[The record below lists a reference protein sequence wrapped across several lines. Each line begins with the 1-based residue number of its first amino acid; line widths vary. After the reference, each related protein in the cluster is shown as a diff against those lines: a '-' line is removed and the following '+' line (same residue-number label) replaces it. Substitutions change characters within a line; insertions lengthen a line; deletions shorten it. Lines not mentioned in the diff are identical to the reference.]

1 MSRTLAFLV
10 FVALAARAPAA
21 GAEVVWVE
29 AERFQDLGGWTSDS
43 QFIDQMGS
51 PYLLAV
57 GLGEPLKDAVTSV
70 DLPQA
75 GRWRLWVRSR
85 DWVPEH
91 HPGRFNVH
99 LNGKPAGPA
108 FGAGGKPGWRWED
121 GGVYEMGGRVELR
134 LHDLTGYY
142 SRCDCIVLTSDLAW
156 TPPDD
161 KAAIAALREQHGGV
175 SREVKSMPPHDV
187 VVVGGGL
194 AGCTAAVAA
203 ARMGASVVLIQDRPV
218 LGGNA
223 SPEILVPPVGVWPHG
238 GKLSPLDPRE
248 TGLVEEYRT
257 AGNQKVSEGKL
268 YAERLA
274 RFVKLEPNLDLCLN
288 THATGVEMQPG
299 PGKKIAAVLALDVTT
314 GQRMRFDG
322 KVFIDCT
329 GDGVVGVAAGAEY
342 RHGKEPKS
350 MYNEPWAP
358 AVENKNTMGNSL
370 KYFHQD
376 TGKPQPFEAPPWIS
390 KFPTCESFTPG
401 RHPRFITS
409 EDIGEQWQI
418 ELGGLHDTYAD
429 AEEIRDN
436 LLRLVYG
443 LWDHTKNHCP
453 RDKAKAATHRLVW
466 VAYVEGKRESRRLIG
481 DYVLTQNDVGAQTL
495 FPDRVAYGGWSIDD
509 HNSEGFFHNGSFG
522 LYKDD
527 KKHAYHALPF
537 SIPFRCLYS
546 KNVDNL
552 LMAGRDI
559 SASHLAMAD
568 TRVML
573 TCAVMGQ
580 AAGTGAAL
588 CVEHQ
593 ATPRGICEKYIERLQ
608 QQLLRDGAY
617 IIDLPNRDPRDLAR
631 KADASASS
639 EAMSEKGEKMAAG
652 NAIDGYARAAGDKTS
667 AWAPD
672 AAARGPHWVELAWP
686 QPQTF
691 NAVHVV
697 FQTAA
702 MAPKHFAVEAWQEGR
717 WQQVAAVTENRHRR
731 HVLGLDRLTT
741 PRLRVVLDEPRSICE
756 IRVYE
761 EPERIVEIARRA
773 EQNMRL
779 PDIGPWLP
787 WDQGKPPQPATTE
800 VSAAAPAKAPSGI
813 SVKEAARKFGG
824 TVIDASQAQ
833 QTGVWVRSTYST
845 PFIGDGYLADG
856 NADKGAKSI
865 LFKPN
870 LAKAGTYEVRLA
882 YTALKNRATNVPVT
896 ITTSRGSK
904 TVQVNERQE
913 PEVGGLFHSLGK
925 FELDAGD
932 ATSIVISN
940 AGTDGYVVIDA
951 VQLLP

>member
-1 MSRTLAFLV
+1 MRRALVFLTLA
-10 FVALAARAPAA
+10 ALATLAPAA
-21 GAEVVWVE
+21 GAEVVWLE
-29 AERFQDLGGWTSDS
+29 TERFQDPGGWTNDS

-57 GLGEPLKDAVTSV
+57 GLGEPVKDAVTHV

-75 GRWRLWVRSR
+75 GRRRLWVRSR

-91 HPGRFNVH
+91 HPGRFNV
-99 LNGKPAGPA
+99 LLGGKPADPV
-108 FGAGGKPGWRWED
+108 FGASGKPGWHWED
-121 GGVYEMGGRVELR
+121 GGVHDLSGRVEIR

-142 SRCDCIVLTSDLAW
+142 ARCDCLLMTSDLAW
-156 TPPDD
+156 TPPDAKD
-161 KAAIAALREQHGGV
+161 AVAALREQHGGV
-175 SREVKSMPPHDV
+175 SREVKNMPPHDV
-187 VVVGGGL
+187 VVIGGGL

-257 AGNQKVSEGKL
+257 AGNQRVSEGKL

-288 THATGVEMQPG
+288 TRATGVQMQPG
-299 PGKKIAAVLALDVTT
+299 PGRKIAGVLAVDVTT
-314 GQRMRFDG
+314 GQRMEFAG

-376 TGKPQPFEAPPWIS
+376 TGKPQPFEAPPWVY
-390 KFPTCESFTPG
+390 KFPTCESFAPG

-409 EDIGEQWQI
+409 EDIGEQWRI
-418 ELGGLHDTYAD
+418 ELGGLQDTYAD

-466 VAYVEGKRESRRLIG
+466 VAYVQGKRESRRLIG
-481 DYVLTQNDVGAQTL
+481 DYVLTQNDIGAQTL

-509 HNSEGFFHNGSFG
+509 HHSEGFFHNGSFG
-522 LYKDD
+522 LSQDD
-527 KKHAYHALPF
+527 KKNAYHALPF

-559 SASHLAMAD
+559 SASHLGMSD

-588 CVEHQ
+588 CVGHQ
-593 ATPRGICEKYIERLQ
+593 ATPRGIYEKHIEELQ
-608 QQLLRDGAY
+608 QQLLKDGAY

-631 KADASASS
+631 KAAASASS
-639 EAMSEKGEKMAAG
+639 EGTSPKGEKMAAA
-652 NAIDGYARAAGDKTS
+652 NAIDGYARALGDKTS

-672 AAARGPHWVELAWP
+672 DAAKGPHWLQLAWP

-691 NAVHVV
+691 NVVHVA

-702 MAPKHFAVEAWQEGR
+702 LAPKRFAVEAWQDGR
-717 WQQVAAVTENRHRR
+717 WKPVAEVTENRHRR
-731 HVLGLDRLTT
+731 HVLGLDRLTAS
-741 PRLRVVLDEPRSICE
+741 RLRVVLDEPRGLCE
-756 IRVYE
+756 VRVYD

-773 EQNMRL
+773 ERNMRL
-779 PDIGPWLP
+779 PDVGPWLP
-787 WDQGKPPQPATTE
+787 WDKGKARQ
-800 VSAAAPAKAPSGI
+800 AAATQAPAEAPRGFSLE
-813 SVKEAARKFGG
+813 EAAKKFGG
-824 TVIDASQAQ
+824 AVLDASQAQ
-833 QTGVWVRSTYST
+833 LTGEWAPSTYST
-845 PFIGDGYLADG
+845 PFIADGYLTDG
-856 NADKGAKSI
+856 NTGKGAKSI
-865 LFKPN
+865 CFKPN

-882 YTALKNRATNVPVT
+882 YTPLKNRATNVPVT
-896 ITTSRGSK
+896 VTTPRGSK
-904 TVQVNERQE
+904 TVQVNERQA

-925 FELDAGD
+925 FDLDAGD

-940 AGTDGYVVIDA
+940 AGTDGYVVVDA
-951 VQLLP
+951 VQILP